1 MTIREAAKRLKALG
15 FQFFEQSGIRW
26 GEMPAE
32 DFDPGKCYVLSEPY
46 RDVFIGEIASGWY
59 ITSHINF
66 HAQRHHYQDTHRA
79 TVLNIFGSGK
89 TLEHALEEFEH
100 NFENKTY
107 NGS

>member
-1 MTIREAAKRLKALG
+1 MTLREAAQRLKVLG
-15 FQFFEQSGIRW
+15 FQFFEQGGIRW
-26 GEMPAE
+26 GAMAAE
-32 DFDPGKCYVLSEPY
+32 DFDPGRCHVLSEPF
-46 RDVFIGEIASGWY
+46 RDVFIGECKGGWY

-66 HAQRHHYQDTHRA
+66 SAQRCHSQDKHTA
-79 TVLNIFGSGK
+79 TILNIFGSGK